1 MEVPPGRRI
10 RALIRALL
18 AAALCGLSLPLA
30 AQSLAASAAVSAAET
45 EMGVPFT
52 LQVAVDGSDTA
63 PQVELPALDGVSV
76 RQVSAG
82 PNNSE
87 SITIAGGQTTR
98 RVTRGY
104 LVNYE
109 LIASRA
115 GRLEIPSIGVTVDGQ
130 RLSTQPLAVTIFTP
144 QPIEEY
150 RLLVEA
156 AADRAWVGQ
165 PVTLTTT
172 WMWQE
177 GLGPQRLLSFSHPV
191 MSAGDADVVIQRGH
205 PPGDGVEL
213 TVHGTKLTAASRA
226 LRRDGKA
233 HVALVF
239 QMIVVPRE
247 PGRLEVPAAT
257 VSFEGIASFRTG
269 RDVFGRT
276 VRDIRRLIVSS
287 EPLALTVDPLP
298 AAGRPDDFS
307 GLVGTFEIAATATP
321 AVAKVGDPIAL
332 EVTVR
337 GSGDLSALAE
347 LDLAHLHAAGDF
359 RVAAQRVERAG
370 RYPSRATFGTTVR
383 ALHES
388 VSAIPPVRLS
398 YFDPQRGTYVEATS
412 APVALDVQPARQVTL
427 RDVEGGALP
436 EDADQGLAAAAAGIA
451 HNYEGERL
459 LRRQR
464 FDTAAFV
471 GSPGGVLLLA
481 AGPLAAG
488 SRRPLDAPAAPG
500 RGGAGRARRP
510 GAPAADDRRCGRRCG
525 GDRGGAARLPA
536 RASGHERYARKRA
549 ADAGP
554 RRARR
559 RIRAGGRAAGD
570 AGADRRRA
578 LRGDDRC
585 GPGDRRPHPAVGGGG
600 GPDPGSRE
608 WVVTRVRRA
617 APLLLALAVAAG
629 AVSQEP
635 AGDAMDAGVLLREA
649 ADLYRQADQLDTA
662 GQSAAAAEALRG
674 ALLRYERVGSETGW
688 SNGRLAYNAANTH
701 LRLGDVGR
709 AVLLYRRAAELMPGD
724 RNVRQGLAYARRLRA
739 DRIDEPVSAGLLRVV
754 LFWHYLLPTR
764 TRAIAFV
771 ALWCAVWAGVLLRM
785 LAPVVRRQRW
795 LRPAGA
801 ACVLLA
807 AAVAGSLAAE
817 LIEAS
822 TPPGVIT
829 AASVVARQGD
839 GHSYEPSFASAL
851 HGGTEFRLLEDRG
864 EWWHIRLVDG
874 RETWIAAGAG
884 ELIR

>member
-1 MEVPPGRRI
+1 MKVPAGPRI
-10 RALIRALL
+10 RALPRALL

-30 AQSLAASAAVSAAET
+30 AQSLTASAAVSAAET

-52 LQVAVDGSDTA
+52 LQVAVDGSDAA
-63 PQVELPALDGVSV
+63 PQVELPALDGVSF

-98 RVTRGY
+98 RVTRRY

-115 GRLEIPSIGVTVDGQ
+115 GRLNIPSIGVTVDGQ

-144 QPIEEY
+144 PPIEEY

-165 PVTLTTT
+165 PVMLTTT

-191 MSAGDADVVIQRGH
+191 IHAGDADVVIQRGH

-239 QMIVVPRE
+239 EVKVVPRE

-276 VRDIRRLIVSS
+276 VRDVRRLVVSS

-298 AAGRPDDFS
+298 EAGRPDDFS
-307 GLVGTFEIAATATP
+307 GLVGTFEIAASAAPAT
-321 AVAKVGDPIAL
+321 AKVGDPIAL

-347 LDLAHLHAAGDF
+347 LDLAHLDAAGDF

-370 RYPSRATFGTTVR
+370 RFPSRATFRTTVR

-398 YFDPQRGTYVEATS
+398 FFDPQRGAYAEAAS

-427 RDVEGGALP
+427 RDVEDGAMS
-436 EDADQGLAAAAAGIA
+436 EEEGEGLAAATAGIA

-464 FDTAAFV
+464 FDTGAFV
-471 GSPGGVLLLA
+471 GSRGGIVLLA
-481 AGPLAAG
+481 AGPAAAGIAALWLRLRRLAAA
-488 SRRPLDAPAAPG
+488 APAA
-500 RGGAGRARRP
+500 RGAL
-510 GAPAADDRRCGRRCG
+510 
-525 GDRGGAARLPA
+525 ARLR
-536 RASGHERYARKRA
+536 RAI
-549 ADAGP
+549 ADAGDDV
-554 RRARR
+554 
-559 RIRAGGRAAGD
+559 AAM
-570 AGADRRRA
+570 A
-578 LRGDDRC
+578 
-585 GPGDRRPHPAVGGGG
+585 AVLH
-600 GPDPGSRE
+600 DYL
-608 WVVTRVRRA
+608 RVRLGTNG
-617 APLLLALAVAAG
+617 APGNEMLVQALDERGVGSAQVA
-629 AVSQEP
+629 E
-635 AGDAMDAGVLLREA
+635 LREVLERIDRVRYGA
-649 ADLYRQADQLDTA
+649 TTD
-662 GQSAAAAEALRG
+662 AAEAL
-674 ALLRYERVGSETGW
+674 A
-688 SNGRLAYNAANTH
+688 GRIL
-701 LRLGDVGR
+701 
-709 AVLLYRRAAELMPGD
+709 
-724 RNVRQGLAYARRLRA
+724 Q
-739 DRIDEPVSAGLLRVV
+739 
-754 LFWHYLLPTR
+754 W
-764 TRAIAFV
+764 
-771 ALWCAVWAGVLLRM
+771 
-785 LAPVVRRQRW
+785 
-795 LRPAGA
+795 
-801 ACVLLA
+801 A
-807 AAVAGSLAAE
+807 AAADPILARGGGS
-817 LIEAS
+817 
-822 TPPGVIT
+822 
-829 AASVVARQGD
+829 
-839 GHSYEPSFASAL
+839 
-851 HGGTEFRLLEDRG
+851 
-864 EWWHIRLVDG
+864 
-874 RETWIAAGAG
+874 
-884 ELIR
+884 

>member
-1 MEVPPGRRI
+1 MKVPAGPRI
-10 RALIRALL
+10 RALPRALL

-30 AQSLAASAAVSAAET
+30 AQSLTASAAVSAAET

-52 LQVAVDGSDTA
+52 LQVAVEGSDAT
-63 PQVELPALDGVSV
+63 PQVTLPALDGVSF

-98 RVTRGY
+98 RVTRRY

-115 GRLEIPSIGVTVDGQ
+115 GRLKIPSIGVTVDGQ

-144 QPIEEY
+144 PPIEEY

-165 PVTLTTT
+165 PITLTTT

-191 MSAGDADVVIQRGH
+191 IHAGDADVVIQRGH

-239 QMIVVPRE
+239 EVIVVPRE

-257 VSFEGIASFRTG
+257 VSFEGIASFRTR

-276 VRDIRRLIVSS
+276 VRDIRRLVVSS

-298 AAGRPDDFS
+298 EAGRPDDFS
-307 GLVGTFEIAATATP
+307 GLVGTFEIAASAAP
-321 AVAKVGDPIAL
+321 AAAKVGDPIAL

-337 GSGDLSALAE
+337 GSGDLSALAD
-347 LDLAHLHAAGDF
+347 LDLAHLDAAGDF

-370 RYPSRATFGTTVR
+370 RYPSRATFRTTVR

-398 YFDPQRGTYVEATS
+398 FFDPQRGVYAQAAS

-427 RDVEGGALP
+427 RDVEGGALQD
-436 EDADQGLAAAAAGIA
+436 EDEEGIATVAAGIA

-488 SRRPLDAPAAPG
+488 IAALWMRLRR
-500 RGGAGRARRP
+500 
-510 GAPAADDRRCGRRCG
+510 
-525 GDRGGAARLPA
+525 
-536 RASGHERYARKRA
+536 
-549 ADAGP
+549 
-554 RRARR
+554 
-559 RIRAGGRAAGD
+559 
-570 AGADRRRA
+570 
-578 LRGDDRC
+578 
-585 GPGDRRPHPAVGGGG
+585 
-600 GPDPGSRE
+600 
-608 WVVTRVRRA
+608 
-617 APLLLALAVAAG
+617 LAVAAPAARG
-629 AVSQEP
+629 ALARLRP
-635 AGDAMDAGVLLREA
+635 AIADAGDDVAALAAALQDYLRVRLGTNGTPGNELLAQALDERGVGSEQVAELRELLERIDRVRYGATTDAAEVLAGRILQWAEA
-649 ADLYRQADQLDTA
+649 ADPILA
-662 GQSAAAAEALRG
+662 RG
-674 ALLRYERVGSETGW
+674 TG
-688 SNGRLAYNAANTH
+688 A
-701 LRLGDVGR
+701 
-709 AVLLYRRAAELMPGD
+709 
-724 RNVRQGLAYARRLRA
+724 
-739 DRIDEPVSAGLLRVV
+739 
-754 LFWHYLLPTR
+754 
-764 TRAIAFV
+764 
-771 ALWCAVWAGVLLRM
+771 
-785 LAPVVRRQRW
+785 
-795 LRPAGA
+795 
-801 ACVLLA
+801 
-807 AAVAGSLAAE
+807 
-817 LIEAS
+817 
-822 TPPGVIT
+822 
-829 AASVVARQGD
+829 
-839 GHSYEPSFASAL
+839 
-851 HGGTEFRLLEDRG
+851 
-864 EWWHIRLVDG
+864 
-874 RETWIAAGAG
+874 
-884 ELIR
+884 

>member
-1 MEVPPGRRI
+1 MKVLAGPRI
-10 RALIRALL
+10 RALRRALL

-30 AQSLAASAAVSAAET
+30 AQSLTASAAVSAAET

-52 LQVAVDGSDTA
+52 LQVAVDGSDAA
-63 PQVELPALDGVSV
+63 PLVTLPALDGVSL

-87 SITIAGGQTTR
+87 SITIAGGRTTR
-98 RVTRGY
+98 RVTRRY

-115 GRLEIPSIGVTVDGQ
+115 GRLEIPAIAVTVDGQ

-144 QPIEEY
+144 PPIEEY

-191 MSAGDADVVIQRGH
+191 MSADDADVVIQRGH

-239 QMIVVPRE
+239 EVKVVPRE

-276 VRDIRRLIVSS
+276 VRDIRRLVVSA

-298 AAGRPDDFS
+298 EAGRPDDFS
-307 GLVGTFEIAATATP
+307 GLVGTFEIAASAAP
-321 AVAKVGDPIAL
+321 AAAKVGDPIAL

-347 LDLAHLHAAGDF
+347 LDLTHLDAAGDF

-370 RYPSRATFGTTVR
+370 RFPSRATFRTTVR

-398 YFDPQRGTYVEATS
+398 FFDPQRGAYAQAAS

-427 RDVEGGALP
+427 RDVEGGALQD
-436 EDADQGLAAAAAGIA
+436 EDEDGIATVAAGIA

-488 SRRPLDAPAAPG
+488 IAALWMRLRR
-500 RGGAGRARRP
+500 
-510 GAPAADDRRCGRRCG
+510 
-525 GDRGGAARLPA
+525 
-536 RASGHERYARKRA
+536 
-549 ADAGP
+549 
-554 RRARR
+554 
-559 RIRAGGRAAGD
+559 
-570 AGADRRRA
+570 
-578 LRGDDRC
+578 
-585 GPGDRRPHPAVGGGG
+585 
-600 GPDPGSRE
+600 
-608 WVVTRVRRA
+608 
-617 APLLLALAVAAG
+617 LAVAAPAARG
-629 AVSQEP
+629 ALARLRREIAD
-635 AGDAMDAGVLLREA
+635 AGDDVAAMAAALHDYLRVRLGTNGTPGNELLAQALDERGVGSEHVAELREVLERIDRVRYGATTDAAEVLAGRILQWAEA
-649 ADLYRQADQLDTA
+649 ADPILA
-662 GQSAAAAEALRG
+662 RG
-674 ALLRYERVGSETGW
+674 TG
-688 SNGRLAYNAANTH
+688 A
-701 LRLGDVGR
+701 
-709 AVLLYRRAAELMPGD
+709 
-724 RNVRQGLAYARRLRA
+724 
-739 DRIDEPVSAGLLRVV
+739 
-754 LFWHYLLPTR
+754 
-764 TRAIAFV
+764 
-771 ALWCAVWAGVLLRM
+771 
-785 LAPVVRRQRW
+785 
-795 LRPAGA
+795 
-801 ACVLLA
+801 
-807 AAVAGSLAAE
+807 
-817 LIEAS
+817 
-822 TPPGVIT
+822 
-829 AASVVARQGD
+829 
-839 GHSYEPSFASAL
+839 
-851 HGGTEFRLLEDRG
+851 
-864 EWWHIRLVDG
+864 
-874 RETWIAAGAG
+874 
-884 ELIR
+884 